1 MVKKRILSGM
11 RPTGKLHIGHILG
24 ALKNWVRLQDE
35 YQCYYMVADLH
46 ALTSEYE
53 DTSKM
58 QENIREMVIDWLACG
73 IDPAKS
79 TLLVQSRIP
88 EHSELHLILSMITPV
103 SWLERCPTYKEQMHE
118 IKGKDLSTYGFLGY
132 PVLQAADI
140 TLYKASVV
148 PIGEDQLPHLEL
160 TREIVRRFDQFFGNV
175 LPEPQA
181 LLTDVPRLLGTDGR
195 KMSKSYNNAIY
206 IADTQD
212 EIKRKIM
219 AMVTDPQRLRPTDVG
234 HPDICSVYSYHKIF
248 SPGQLA
254 EIKEKCVT
262 GKRGCVECKKILLEN
277 VLKFL
282 SPVQEKRK
290 MFEQDLPYIDK
301 VLHEGTEKAREF
313 ARATMEEVKKAVR
326 LK

>member
-1 MVKKRILSGM
+1 MKKRILSGM

-24 ALKNWVRLQDE
+24 ALDNWVRLQDE
-35 YQCYYMVADLH
+35 YQCFYMVADLH
-46 ALTSEYE
+46 ALTSEYA
-53 DTSKM
+53 DTSAM
-58 QENIREMVIDWLACG
+58 PENIKEMVIDWLACG

-140 TLYKASVV
+140 TIYKAEVV

-160 TREIVRRFDQFFGNV
+160 TREIVRRFCQFYGDV

-181 LLTDVPRLLGTDGR
+181 LLTSVPRLLGTDGR

-206 IADTQD
+206 IADSPE
-212 EIKRKIM
+212 EIKQKVM
-219 AMVTDPQRLRPTDVG
+219 AMVTDPARLRPTDPG
-234 HPDICSVYSYHKIF
+234 HPEICSVFSYDKIF
-248 SPGQLA
+248 SKEQLT
-254 EIKEKCVT
+254 EIEEKCRK

-277 VLKFL
+277 MQKFL
-282 SPVQEKRK
+282 APIQARRRQY
-290 MFEQDLPYIDK
+290 EQDLPYIEK
-301 VLHEGTEKAREF
+301 VLNEGTARAQEF
-313 ARATMEEVKKAVR
+313 ARNTMQEVKKAVR

>member
-1 MVKKRILSGM
+1 M

-24 ALKNWVRLQDE
+24 ALDNWVRLQDE
-35 YQCYYMVADLH
+35 YQCFYMVADLH
-46 ALTSEYE
+46 ALTSEYA
-53 DTSKM
+53 DTSAM
-58 QENIREMVIDWLACG
+58 PENIKEMVIDWLACG

-140 TLYKASVV
+140 TIYKAEVV

-160 TREIVRRFDQFFGNV
+160 TREIVRRFCQFYGDV

-181 LLTDVPRLLGTDGR
+181 LLTSVPRLLGTDGR

-206 IADTQD
+206 IADSPE
-212 EIKRKIM
+212 EIKQKVM
-219 AMVTDPQRLRPTDVG
+219 AMVTDPARLRPTDPG
-234 HPDICSVYSYHKIF
+234 HPEICSVFSYDKIF
-248 SPGQLA
+248 SKEQLT
-254 EIKEKCVT
+254 EIEEKCRK

-277 VLKFL
+277 MQKFL
-282 SPVQEKRK
+282 APIQARRRQY
-290 MFEQDLPYIDK
+290 EQDLPYIEK
-301 VLHEGTEKAREF
+301 VLNEGTARAQEF
-313 ARATMEEVKKAVR
+313 ARNTMQEVKKAVR

>member
-1 MVKKRILSGM
+1 MKKRILSGM

-24 ALKNWVRLQDE
+24 ALKNWVKLQDE
-35 YQCYYMVADLH
+35 YECFYMVADLH
-46 ALTSEYE
+46 ALTTEYE
-53 DTSKM
+53 NTSQM
-58 QENIREMVIDWLACG
+58 QSNIREMVIDWLACG
-73 IDPAKS
+73 LDPARS
-79 TLLVQSRIP
+79 TMLVQSRIP

-140 TLYKASVV
+140 TIYKASVV

-160 TREIVRRFDQFFGNV
+160 TREVVRRFCQFYGDI

-206 IADTQD
+206 IADSGD
-212 EIKRKIM
+212 EIKRKVM
-219 AMVTDPQRLRPTDVG
+219 AMVTDPERLRPTDPG
-234 HPDICSVYSYHKIF
+234 HPDICSVFAYHKIF
-248 SPGQLA
+248 STGQLA
-254 EIKEKCVT
+254 EIKDKCQN

-277 VLKFL
+277 LLTFL
-282 SPVQEKRK
+282 APIQEKRR
-290 MFEQDLPYIDK
+290 ELENNVAYIDQ
-301 VLHEGTEKAREF
+301 VLNEGTRKAQEY

>member
-1 MVKKRILSGM
+1 M

-24 ALKNWVRLQDE
+24 ALKNWARLQDE
-35 YQCYYMVADLH
+35 YQCFYMVADLH

-73 IDPAKS
+73 LDPARS
-79 TLLVQSRIP
+79 TFLVQSRIP

-206 IADTQD
+206 IADSQD

-219 AMVTDPQRLRPTDVG
+219 AMVTDPQRLRPTDPG
-234 HPDICSVYSYHKIF
+234 HPDICSVFAYHKIF
-248 SPGQLA
+248 SPEQLA
-254 EIKEKCVT
+254 EIQEKCVS

-282 SPVQEKRK
+282 APVQEKRK

-301 VLHEGTEKAREF
+301 VLAEGTAKAREF
-313 ARATMEEVKKAVR
+313 AQATIAEVKKAVR
-326 LK
+326 LR

>member
-1 MVKKRILSGM
+1 
-11 RPTGKLHIGHILG
+11 
-24 ALKNWVRLQDE
+24 
-35 YQCYYMVADLH
+35 
-46 ALTSEYE
+46 
-53 DTSKM
+53 
-58 QENIREMVIDWLACG
+58 
-73 IDPAKS
+73 
-79 TLLVQSRIP
+79 
-88 EHSELHLILSMITPV
+88 
-103 SWLERCPTYKEQMHE
+103 QMHE

-219 AMVTDPQRLRPTDVG
+219 AMVTDPQRLRPTDLG
-234 HPDICSVYSYHKIF
+234 HPDICSVFAYHKIF
-248 SPGQLA
+248 TLDQLA
-254 EIKEKCVT
+254 EIKEKCIK
-262 GKRGCVECKKILLEN
+262 GQRGCVECKKILLEN

-282 SPVQEKRK
+282 APVQEKRK
-290 MFEQDLPYIDK
+290 MYEQDLPHIDK
-301 VLHEGTEKAREF
+301 VLQEGTAKAQEF
-313 ARATMEEVKKAVR
+313 ARATMAEVKKAVR

>member
-1 MVKKRILSGM
+1 MKKRILSGM

-53 DTSKM
+53 DTGKM
-58 QENIREMVIDWLACG
+58 QDNIREMVIDWLACG

-219 AMVTDPQRLRPTDVG
+219 AMVTDPQRLRPTDEG
-234 HPDICSVYSYHKIF
+234 HPDICSVFAYHKIF
-248 SPGQLA
+248 SPKQVTD
-254 EIKEKCVT
+254 IKEKCQS
-262 GKRGCVECKKILLEN
+262 GQRGCVECKKMLLEN
-277 VLKFL
+277 VLQFL
-282 SPVQEKRK
+282 APIQEKRK

-301 VLHEGTEKAREF
+301 VLHEGTTKAREF
-313 ARATMEEVKKAVR
+313 AQATMHEVKKAVR

>member
-1 MVKKRILSGM
+1 M

-73 IDPAKS
+73 IDPARS

-219 AMVTDPQRLRPTDVG
+219 VMVTDPQRLRPTDVG
-234 HPDICSVYSYHKIF
+234 HPDICSVFAYHKIF
-248 SPGQLA
+248 SPAQLA

-262 GKRGCVECKKILLEN
+262 GRRGCVECKKMLLEN

-282 SPVQEKRK
+282 APVQEKRK
-290 MFEQDLPYIDK
+290 MYEQDLPHIDK
-301 VLHEGTEKAREF
+301 VLQEGTAKAQEF